1 AAFALSFLISAGDYV
16 TPRLV
21 GGPNTFM
28 VGNFIESQFIN
39 RLNAPLG
46 SALAFSVLTACLV
59 TLILVRLALG
69 RLLRAR

>member
-1 AAFALSFLISAGDYV
+1 V

-46 SALAFSVLTACLV
+46 SALAISVLTICLV
-59 TLILVRLALG
+59 TLILVRLALR